1 MERATETF
9 DCLIVGGGPAGL
21 TAAIYLARYLR
32 HACVVDDGNSRALLI
47 PESHNYPGFKGIAGP
62 ELLRRLREQAAQY
75 GVHFARARVEELKR
89 AGDGFSATLG
99 GRRITARRVLL
110 ATGIV
115 DEKPAVE
122 GLREVVY
129 RGAIRFCPVCDGYE
143 ALDQRIGVLGSV
155 KTACNKALFLRT
167 YSADVTL
174 LATDDPRS
182 APAELRAKL
191 EDAGVLIVP
200 KPVVAV
206 ERAGEGLVAVLQGG
220 ERHHLDTLYPAL
232 GCDVRSDLAMSLG
245 ARHNDLGNLFVD
257 EHQQTSVAGLYAAGD
272 VVTDLHQIS
281 VATGHAAIAATAIHN
296 SLERNLRAA
305 SAAPAEPRRKARV

>member
-1 MERATETF
+1 MHTDTF

-32 HACVVDDGNSRALLI
+32 RTCVADDGNSRASLI

-75 GVHFARARVEELKR
+75 GAEFVRGRAAELKR
-89 AGDGFSATLG
+89 QADGTFAARVDG
-99 GRRITARRVLL
+99 NPVKARRVLL

-115 DEKPAVE
+115 DEKPAVQ
-122 GLREVVY
+122 GLEEVVY
-129 RGAIRFCPVCDGYE
+129 RGAIRFCPICDGYE
-143 ALDQRIGVLGSV
+143 AQDRRIGVLGSV
-155 KTACNKALFLRT
+155 STACNKALFLRT

-174 LATDDPRS
+174 LATDDPQLVS
-182 APAELRAKL
+182 AELRTKL
-191 EDAGVLIVP
+191 EEAGVALAP
-200 KPVVAV
+200 HRLVAV
-206 ERAGEGLVAVLQGG
+206 EREGDGVAAVLQGG
-220 ERHHLDTLYPAL
+220 ERYSLDVLYPAL
-232 GCDVRSDLAMSLG
+232 GCEVRSDLATSLG
-245 ARHNDLGNLFVD
+245 ARCNDTGNLFVD
-257 EHQQTSVAGLYAAGD
+257 DHQRTSVPGLFAAGD

-305 SAAPAEPRRKARV
+305 SAAPAQPRHKVRA